1 MAVLSRR
8 MTQSTERSLL
18 TVVGKWMEM
27 RNMRG
32 YRLFLFLLIQVRDY
46 IHLDLDHGSG
56 DDGRR
61 YK

>member
-1 MAVLSRR
+1 MAVLSR
-8 MTQSTERSLL
+8 MTQSSERSLL

-32 YRLFLFLLIQVRDY
+32 YRLFLFFVIQVRDH
-46 IHLDLDHGSG
+46 IHLDLYHGGG